1 MSTPT
6 TSATPNAAAS
16 GTFAI
21 GGDLPVHRLGFGAMR
36 IVGKGVW
43 GPPPDWS
50 EAVRVVRRAVELGV
64 TFIDTADSYGPEYSE
79 QIIGEALTPYPEGV
93 VVATKAG
100 LTRSGPDIWEPVGR
114 PEYLRQQLHLSLR
127 RLKVERI
134 DLYQLHRIDPQVPV
148 EDSVGA
154 LAELQKQGLIRHIG
168 LSEVTQEEIEQ
179 AQKVAPIV
187 SVQNRYNLIDREWE
201 PTLEYCEANNIAFI
215 PWFPIAVGK
224 LAQPGGPVDAAAEAH
239 GATPSQIALAWLLR
253 RSPVM
258 LPIPGTGSVAHL
270 EENIGAAEVT
280 LTDDEYAAL
289 DRAGAAAQD

>member
-1 MSTPT
+1 
-6 TSATPNAAAS
+6 
-16 GTFAI
+16 
-21 GGDLPVHRLGFGAMR
+21 MR

-43 GPPPDWS
+43 GPPPDWD

-79 QIIGEALTPYPEGV
+79 QIIGEALKPYPEGV

-127 RLKVERI
+127 RLGLERI
-134 DLYQLHRIDPQVPV
+134 DLYQLHRIDGQVPV

-154 LAELQKQGLIRHIG
+154 LAEMQKQGLIRHIG

-224 LAQPGGPVDAAAEAH
+224 LAQPGGAVDAAAAAH
-239 GATPSQIALAWLLR
+239 GATPSQVALAWLLR

-258 LPIPGTGSVAHL
+258 LPIPGTGSVAHVA
-270 EENIGAAEVT
+270 ENIGAAEVT
-280 LTDDEYAAL
+280 LTDEEYAEL
-289 DRAGAAAQD
+289 DRAGAAAS